1 MSIMQSH
8 TVVEVDKIS
17 HSLKNSQN
25 TNVFLVNNTKNKIFL
40 IKNYFQ
46 VVIYHSQHMTCD
58 A

>member
-1 MSIMQSH
+1 MQSH

-25 TNVFLVNNTKNKIFL
+25 TNVFLVNNTKNKTFL
-40 IKNYFQ
+40 IKNYFS
-46 VVIYHSQHMTCD
+46 VVIYHSQHKTCD

>member
-1 MSIMQSH
+1 MQSL

-25 TNVFLVNNTKNKIFL
+25 TNVFLVNNTKNKTFL
-40 IKNYFQ
+40 IKNYFP
-46 VVIYHSQHMTCD
+46 VVIYHSQHKTCD